1 MGINK
6 DLNIDPYY
14 ENFYDSANPQY
25 KQYNKVLFR
34 PARAVQARELTQLQ
48 TILQEQVERFGSNV
62 YQEGTVITGIN
73 VTERTDIFYVKVNDT
88 ASLPDPTVYQPSTSV
103 DVNTGEEVTTEYTLR
118 TLVGTQYLTAK
129 ILKASNGFQTR
140 DPNLKTFFVN
150 YLTTVQA
157 ADGTDI
163 KQFSPGDV
171 LEVLDGDGNPI
182 SGVSATVASV
192 NNPVGHAFGASVDEG
207 VIFQKGHFVFVEDQL
222 IIIEKY
228 SLTPRD
234 VALGFNIQE
243 NIITSG
249 QDSTLLDN
257 AQGYNNDNAP
267 GADRLQLKPILT
279 AYEAADEPDDFFA
292 LVRFENGEAVT
303 IRNVTQFNSIAQ
315 TMARRTFEESGDY
328 VTRGM
333 NLSLEDDG
341 TNIQAV
347 VSPGKAY
354 VNGYEVESVGKRY
367 LDVAPLGSSDTIT
380 RNNEATGAQ
389 FGQYLEFSWAAPT
402 GTPNS
407 AIRLNPFEMDGTRYP
422 MYDNGNN
429 QIGTC
434 SIGSISQG
442 TSINGTQQGRL
453 YIYAVDKDPNYIN
466 TDIYRIGGNSDN
478 SVPGTIITA
487 GLFDVNNSA
496 LVFPL
501 GSNHVK
507 QISDLVFVRRVRETI
522 STATGAFVLEPTPT
536 TQPLPNNILMVNTV
550 AQLVP
555 PITGGSSGITTS
567 AFPSGGTQVAVA
579 APDQLGDGALQFVYY
594 DRLERE
600 VAADSLSSIDV
611 YMTLTYDTTGDK
623 GIIGLPNGVKL
634 LEVID
639 DNGAGENITDRF
651 KLVNNQKDSYYDLS
665 YIQLKKGQALNNT
678 SGTGQ
683 ALRVKATVLRRTS
696 TVGNGYLTVDSYSG
710 IDKKLLKRF
719 STLSGRA
726 IDLPNAIDFRPYAT
740 PAIIYSTGIAG
751 APAVPSSIT
760 KTVVPNIAIADRST
774 ILATHEVF
782 LPRIDSVVVDSRG
795 EFDIVQGSP
804 SEKPSIPEVKDVFQ
818 LGEIYIPGAALTLK
832 GSNPV
837 KISTKTIRNYTMK
850 DITQFD
856 TRIKRLTEAV
866 ALNSLEKAASEMFI
880 PDSAGDNRFKNGF
893 LVDTFGSFA
902 TSDVADPEFKMS
914 IDPSYKVGMPA
925 LKTFTVDLK
934 RRTTT
939 SSGISPFGEFT
950 TLAEDGSRTIQ
961 IEQPYA
967 TNFRN
972 CVSNFYNYEGSVDIS
987 PKFSSDYDTI
997 RNPDTNISIDF
1008 ATPMIDFM
1016 ENLQEFIPLTTD
1028 REVGDVFLAD
1038 SSTAANRR
1046 EGNTIIGGVNDT
1058 WRQEWETLSMGVD
1071 TSENTQEGVG
1081 DFVTDITLRPYV
1093 KAKEVKV
1100 LVTGLRPNTRHYF
1113 YFADGVDVNAHVTP
1127 GQYVAQDNGDGTLA
1141 VGVQNVF
1148 AKKGQSGA
1156 TTAPGQAVTS
1166 DNKGVLAAIFNIPG
1180 GTFFAG
1186 ENKLEV
1192 SDVSQYSS
1200 IESAGTSYGTV
1211 TYRAYSFG
1219 ISKSALDVT
1228 TRSPDFRTDVVD
1240 TFSTDN
1246 VSFRET
1252 WRRRTDPLAQTFFIK
1267 SGMGQGAKS
1276 IYVKD
1281 IDLFFKRKDAVVG
1294 FTLEVREVIN
1304 GYPSSKVLPFGRK
1317 YMTSSEVSVSD
1328 TGTAATTVSFDNPI
1342 KLDVEREYAFVVLPD
1357 ANSPE
1362 YLIWTSKVG
1371 GTDLASGAGTPV
1383 TQDWGEGVLFTSTNN
1398 RAWKSYQDEDVKFR
1412 IKKLNFATSTGHV
1425 DLVPNNPEFLTIAST
1440 VGAFE
1445 DGEFAYVKKTSGGSY
1460 TSSGNNTLTG
1470 DGREVTI
1477 NQSTA
1482 FSVGDYIVLE
1492 KGSEKK
1498 VTKILA
1504 KSEVSGITTLTVD
1517 SPVIFNTAVV
1527 GNITATFVVGG
1538 YVQFFNPN
1546 KPTELHLTESSA
1558 RQNFRI
1564 IGNGTETITGEKSGA
1579 GATVSSV
1586 FDADISYFQPI
1597 IHKFNSLKTSTKL
1610 KLMSGDPTLSGTPGS
1625 QMITDKSIAG
1635 NSSVYLTGNP
1645 RTIPSQSNIVDAG
1658 QSVSED
1664 FAIRVEMS
1672 NNAYASTSPSVDDDL
1687 SMLTVYQYDIT
1698 NSDLTTSTYVS
1709 KKATLSDRM
1718 YAVGLK
1724 VLVGAYRPAGT
1735 MLDVYARF
1743 VIPTN
1748 VENFTDWMQLS
1759 QETTEV
1765 FSSSHNIRDH
1775 REIEYNLPEADANF
1789 LGANEYSA
1797 FQIKIVMR
1805 HMTGT
1810 ELDANSQPITTGAHL
1825 YPHIADYRAIA
1836 IT

>member
-1 MGINK
+1 MSINK

-88 ASLPDPTVYQPSTSV
+88 ASLPDPTVYEPSTSV

-118 TLVGTQYLTAK
+118 KQGGAGQLTAK
-129 ILKASNGFQTR
+129 ILKAANGFQTR

-150 YLTTVQA
+150 YLNTVQA
-157 ADGTDI
+157 SDGADI
-163 KQFSPGDV
+163 KQFAPGDV
-171 LEVLDGDGNPI
+171 LDILDSDGNAI

-234 VALGFNIQE
+234 VALGFNIEE

-249 QDSTLLDN
+249 QDNTLLDN

-367 LDVAPLGSSDTIT
+367 LTVAPLGSSDTIL
-380 RNNEATGAQ
+380 RQNEGTGAH
-389 FGQYLEFSWAAPT
+389 FGQYYEFSWQAPS
-402 GTPNS
+402 GTPGD
-407 AIRLNPFEMDGTRYP
+407 AITLNPFDVDGTRYN

-429 QIGTC
+429 VIGTC

-442 TSINGTQQGRL
+442 PSVNGTQQGRL
-453 YIYAVDKDPNYIN
+453 YVYAVDKLAAYIN
-466 TDIYRIGGNSDN
+466 TDVHKIGDTL
-478 SVPGTIITA
+478 VTA
-487 GLFDVNNSA
+487 GLFDINHSA

-507 QISDLVFVRRVRETI
+507 EISDLVFVRRVRETL

-536 TQPLPNNILMVNTV
+536 TQPLAENIFMVNT
-550 AQLVP
+550 ATQLVP
-555 PITGGSSGITTS
+555 PITNNASGVTTS
-567 AFPSGGTQVAVA
+567 AFPSGGTQINVA
-579 APDQLGDGALQFVYY
+579 APDQLGDGALAYVYY

-600 VAADSLSSIDV
+600 VAADSLSAIDV
-611 YMTLTYDTTGDK
+611 YMTLTYDTTNDIGN
-623 GIIGLPNGVKL
+623 IGLPNGVKL

-639 DNGAGENITDRF
+639 DTGAGENITNRF
-651 KLVNNQKDSYYDLS
+651 RLVNNQKDSYYDLS
-665 YIQLKKGQALNNT
+665 YIQLKKGQSLNNT
-678 SGTGQ
+678 GATGTS
-683 ALRVKATVLRRTS
+683 LRVRVTVLRRTS

-710 IDKKLLKRF
+710 VDKKLLKRF
-719 STLSGRA
+719 STLSGLA

-751 APAVPSSIT
+751 APAVPGSIT
-760 KTVVPNIAIADRST
+760 KSVVPNVAIADRST

-804 SEKPSIPEVKDVFQ
+804 AEKPSIPAVKDVFQ
-818 LGEIYIPGAALTLK
+818 LGEIYIPGAALTLS

-856 TRIKRLTEAV
+856 TRIKRLTNQV
-866 ALNSLEKAASEMFI
+866 ALNALEKAASEMFI
-880 PDSAGDNRFKNGF
+880 PDSTGANRFKNGF
-893 LVDTFGSFA
+893 LVDTFESFA
-902 TSDVADPEFKMS
+902 TSDVADPEFKMA

-925 LKTFTVDLK
+925 LKTFNVDLK

-950 TLAEDGSRTIQ
+950 TLAEDGSRNVQ

-997 RNPDTNISIDF
+997 RNPDTNITIDL

-1016 ENLQEFIPLTTD
+1016 ENLQEFIPLTRD
-1028 REVGDVFLAD
+1028 QEVGDVFLAD
-1038 SSTAANRR
+1038 SSTAPNRR
-1046 EGNTIIGGVNDT
+1046 EGRTIIGGVNET
-1058 WRQEWETLSMGVD
+1058 WRQDWETLSIGVD
-1071 TSENTQEGVG
+1071 TNENTQEGVG
-1081 DFVTDITLRPYV
+1081 DFVTDISLRPYV

-1127 GQYVAQDNGDGTLA
+1127 GQYVAQDNGDGTQA
-1141 VGVQNVF
+1141 VGVQDVF
-1148 AKKGQSGA
+1148 PKKGQSGA
-1156 TTAPGQAVTS
+1156 TTSPGQAVVS

-1246 VSFRET
+1246 VTFRET

-1267 SGMGQGAKS
+1267 TGMGQGAKS

-1294 FTLEVREVIN
+1294 FTLELREVIN

-1317 YMTSSEVSVSD
+1317 YMTSSEVAVSD
-1328 TGTAATTVSFDNPI
+1328 TGTAATTVSFDNPV

-1412 IKKLNFATSTGHV
+1412 IKKLNFATQTGYV
-1425 DLVPNNPEFLTIAST
+1425 DLIPNNPEFLTLTGT
-1440 VGAFE
+1440 VGAFQ

-1470 DGREVTI
+1470 DGREITI

-1482 FSVGDYIVLE
+1482 FAVGDYIVLE

-1504 KSEVSGITTLTVD
+1504 KAETSGITTLTVD
-1517 SPVIFNTAVV
+1517 SPVIFDTSVV
-1527 GNITATFVVGG
+1527 GNVTATFVVGG
-1538 YVQFFNPN
+1538 YVQFYNSS
-1546 KPTELHLTESSA
+1546 KPTEVHLTESSA

-1564 IGNGTETITGEKSGA
+1564 IGNSTETLTGEKSGCT
-1579 GATVSSV
+1579 ATVTSV

-1597 IHKFNSLKTSTKL
+1597 IHKYNTLKTSTKM
-1610 KLMSGDPTLSGTPGS
+1610 KLMSGDPTLDGTPGS
-1625 QMITDKSIAG
+1625 QMATDKSIAG
-1635 NSSVYLTGNP
+1635 NTSVYLTGNP
-1645 RTIPSQSNIVDAG
+1645 RSIPSQSNIVDAG

-1664 FAIRVEMS
+1664 FAIRVEM
-1672 NNAYASTSPSVDDDL
+1672 NNNSYTSTSPSVDDDL

-1698 NSDLTTSTYVS
+1698 ESDTTTSTYIS
-1709 KKATLSDRM
+1709 KQATLSDRM
-1718 YAVGLK
+1718 YAEGLK
-1724 VLVGAYRPAGT
+1724 VILGAYRPAGT
-1735 MLDVYARF
+1735 MIDVYARF

-1748 VENFTDWMQLS
+1748 VENFTDWMQLT
-1759 QETTEV
+1759 QETAEV

-1775 REIEYNLPEADANF
+1775 REIEYNLPEQDPAF
-1789 LGANEYSA
+1789 LGTNEYSA
-1797 FQIKIVMR
+1797 FQLKIVMR
-1805 HMTGT
+1805 HMTQA
-1810 ELDANSQPITTGAHL
+1810 ELDANSQPITTGIHV
-1825 YPHIADYRAIA
+1825 YPHLADYRAIA